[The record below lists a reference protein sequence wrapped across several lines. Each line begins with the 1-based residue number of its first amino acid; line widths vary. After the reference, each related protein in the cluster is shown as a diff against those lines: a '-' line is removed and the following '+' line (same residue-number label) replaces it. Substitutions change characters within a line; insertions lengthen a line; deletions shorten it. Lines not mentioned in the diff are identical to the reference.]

1 MVNDNLNVDNI
12 IDTDLYCDFKSF
24 DLNRYEKVLNK
35 LSMFGKFTSSTEN
48 SLAKNSF
55 FLRHDVDL
63 SLQNAHLMFKIEKKI
78 GIDSHFY
85 FRTGSPTYS
94 VNSPKFKEIVAE
106 MQQYGAC
113 IGLHFE
119 RFNNKKSEDY
129 EFKMQ
134 IDLLENSINAEIV
147 HFSPHNPGSLLNT
160 KVYGLSN
167 KYINAYSFVNEFQ
180 FGYISD
186 SNGSWKEIYLIE
198 FLRHLGKKP
207 YQILIHPEWWT
218 DKSLDPLSRIINV
231 YSNSYLENLS
241 EYAGYHK
248 NSSKFDE
255 NEITKFENQVNLISK
270 SISDII
276 E

>member
-1 MVNDNLNVDNI
+1 MVNDNFDVDNI
-12 IDTDLYCDFKSF
+12 IETDLYCDVKSF
-24 DLNRYEKVLNK
+24 DLNRYKKVLNK
-35 LSMFGKFTSSTEN
+35 LSMFGKFISPTEN
-48 SLAKNSF
+48 SLTKNSF
-55 FLRHDVDL
+55 FLRHDIDL
-63 SLQNAHLMFKIEKKI
+63 SLQNAHLMFKIEKEI
-78 GIDSHFY
+78 GIKSHFY
-85 FRTGSPTYS
+85 FRTGSPTYTI
-94 VNSPKFKEIVAE
+94 NSLKFKEFVAE

-119 RFNNKKSEDY
+119 RFNHKKSEDY

-134 IDLLENSINAEIV
+134 IDLLENSINAEII
-147 HFSPHNPGSLLNT
+147 HFSPHNPGSLLKT
-160 KVYGLSN
+160 KVHGLSY

-186 SNGSWKEIYLIE
+186 SNGSWKENYLID
-198 FLRHLGKKP
+198 FLKHLGKKP

-218 DKSLDPLSRIINV
+218 DKSLDPLSRIIDV
-231 YSNSYLENLS
+231 YSNSYLENLN

-255 NEITKFENQVNLISK
+255 GKITKFESQVNLISK

-276 E
+276 K